1 MIDFRKLREL
11 VRLMVENDLS
21 ELELKDQ
28 QETVSL
34 KRHGEMVHMAPPPD
48 GAHVVG
54 SAGREASDGGAAAAG
69 EGEPPSESGAVDNG
83 LTPIES
89 PMVGTFYAAPNP
101 DTDPY
106 VKVGDSVTPDT
117 VVCIVE
123 AMKVFNEIKA
133 GCSGTVERI
142 LTSNGESVEFGQQLF
157 LVRTS

>member
-34 KRHGEMVHMAPPPD
+34 KRHAEQIEVSPVRRAE
-48 GAHVVG
+48 V
-54 SAGREASDGGAAAAG
+54 SA
-69 EGEPPSESGAVDNG
+69 PSESKDEQSGGPASEASHADNG
-83 LTPIES
+83 LAPIES
-89 PMVGTFYAAPNP
+89 PMVGTFFAAPNP
-101 DTDPY
+101 DSEPY
-106 VKVGDSVTPDT
+106 VKVGDSVSPET

-133 GCSGTVERI
+133 GCNGTVERI
-142 LTSNGESVEFGQQLF
+142 LTNNGEAVEFGQKLF
-157 LVRTS
+157 LVRPS